1 GARRQAQER
10 ERIVRGAA
18 GRGDAGIV
26 VVRPA
31 FSGRQRHRAG
41 WSDLQCRQRRGQP
54 QPAHAGARGAELP
67 AGGFLEVQHH
77 GDLSR
82 GTGGER
88 MRGDR
93 RQSPRR
99 MAQPA
104 GRAEDRDDDRRV
116 GDAAVSELIL
126 GIDGGGS
133 KALVALAD
141 KSGQVLQL
149 SRGDGI
155 NPMDNRAWRHG
166 LEAQLKGFAKANGLA
181 GIGAALP
188 AYGEVEQISADQR
201 NAIAAAFGTIP
212 QRVLND
218 VDAAQIGAFAGGPGI
233 LILAG
238 TGSMAWARDASG
250 RSHRVGGW
258 GEVIGDEG
266 SGNWIGHRVL
276 GLVSQ
281 SLDGR
286 AAPTRLVDAVF
297 AALKLDTSDPHNALE
312 GWVSRLTH
320 PRSQISALATV
331 AGEVADTG
339 DVGAI

>member
-1 GARRQAQER
+1 
-10 ERIVRGAA
+10 
-18 GRGDAGIV
+18 
-26 VVRPA
+26 
-31 FSGRQRHRAG
+31 
-41 WSDLQCRQRRGQP
+41 
-54 QPAHAGARGAELP
+54 
-67 AGGFLEVQHH
+67 
-77 GDLSR
+77 
-82 GTGGER
+82 
-88 MRGDR
+88 M
-93 RQSPRR
+93 
-99 MAQPA
+99 
-104 GRAEDRDDDRRV
+104 
-116 GDAAVSELIL
+116 SELIL

-339 DVGAI
+339 DVGAIAILEQAAEELARHFHAIAKLTGGPLPWSYAGGTFNSRMLRDAVSARIGSAPKPPLLPPIGGALLAAAQHLDWPVHQAWIERLAATIEATPAKDYPL